1 MGKHDEKFEE
11 MTVAEENL
19 LREIYTDKLAH
30 LDRELEI
37 RLAMGDAGFTVVEP
51 KFDYENMPSY
61 IEHQKVGLALAVRE
75 EKVKILSALNTIERN
90 VLHRADLAELKAER
104 EANIK

>member
-11 MTVAEENL
+11 MTIAEENL
-19 LREIYTDKLAH
+19 LKEIYMDKLAH
-30 LDRELEI
+30 FDMELKVRME
-37 RLAMGDAGFTVVEP
+37 LGDAGFTVVEP
-51 KFDYENMPSY
+51 KFDYENKPSY
-61 IEHQKVGLALAVRE
+61 IEHQRAGLKLAIRE
-75 EKVKILSALNTIERN
+75 EKVKILAALNTIERN